1 MPTSDSKAD
10 VVIIG
15 AGIVGCCTAYYL
27 AKKGVNVAVVE
38 KGEVAGEQSSRAWG
52 WVRQQGRNPRE
63 IPLVMFSKGLWT
75 GLADEIGADL
85 EWIEDGSLKLAYT
98 EDDLAHFEDWAREA
112 RDLGLDTTVLTRD
125 EVKREIPAL
134 EGSFLG
140 GIHTPS
146 DGQTEPRRA
155 TEAIAWAAR
164 ENGVALQTGRAVE
177 GIEVEGGAVK
187 AVVTDKGRIETE
199 KVVCA
204 AGAWAAKV
212 GRMVDVHLPQRV
224 VKGTVVCTEPA
235 GIVSHCTVMTPD
247 VTFRQ
252 KRDGTFYIS
261 NGTRSDYYVD
271 LDSFRNL
278 GLFMRNFLRVR
289 RTMNVHVGRDLIE
302 DVARALPGSRART
315 HPFAHTVGVEPEP
328 NDRFVDQA
336 IRHLRRLLPSVG
348 ELGIRR
354 TWAGRIDASPDAT
367 PVLGEAPGVKG
378 FYFATGMS
386 GHGIAMAPGAGLA
399 MSQLVTGETPSVDLH
414 PFRFTRFQERDAAD
428 WRKTL

>member
-1 MPTSDSKAD
+1 MTTNESKAD

-27 AKKGVNVAVVE
+27 AKKGVKVAIVE

-63 IPLVMFSKGLWT
+63 IPLVTFSKGLWS
-75 GLADEIGADL
+75 GLSDEIGADV
-85 EWIEDGSLKLAYT
+85 EWIEEGSLKLAYT
-98 EDDLAHFEDWAREA
+98 EEDLSHFEDWAREA
-112 RDLGLDTTVLTRD
+112 RVLGLDTRVLTRD

-134 EGSFLG
+134 EGAFVG

-146 DGQTEPRRA
+146 DGQTEPGRA

-164 ENGVALQTGRAVE
+164 ESGVALHTGRAVE
-177 GIEVEGGAVK
+177 GLEMEGGAIK
-187 AVVTDKGRIETE
+187 AVVTDKGRIETD

-204 AGAWAAKV
+204 AGAWASKV
-212 GRMVDVHLPQRV
+212 GRMVGVHLPQRV
-224 VKGTVVCTEPA
+224 VKGTVVCTEPTD
-235 GIVSHCTVMTPD
+235 IISHCTVMTPD

-271 LDSFRNL
+271 LQSLRNF
-278 GLFMRNFLRVR
+278 GLFIRNFLRVKK
-289 RTMNVHVGRDLIE
+289 TMNVHVGKELFD
-302 DVARALPGSRART
+302 DVLRALPGSPAKA

-328 NDRFVDQA
+328 NGRFVEQS
-336 IRHLRRLLPSVG
+336 ISHLRKLLPSVG
-348 ELGIRR
+348 ELGIQR

-367 PVLGEAPGVKG
+367 PVLGEVPGVKG

-386 GHGIAMAPGAGLA
+386 GHGIAMGPGAGLV
-399 MSQLVTGETPSVDLH
+399 MSQLVLGETPSVDLH
-414 PFRFTRFQERDAAD
+414 PFRFTRFEEGDSAD